1 MDRHDRH
8 RARPQVVAS
17 IVSRLARRRVWI
29 VSLGAILSVTL
40 LSSSA
45 LAHDIVYLRD
55 DVKVVVEGTQTNF
68 SVARCCH
75 GSGSARVDWTTR
87 DGSAVAGTHYQ
98 ADSGELQFPNP
109 IPPDETITFRST
121 AADGVVEPVKR
132 AHIELSNPRGS
143 PAPIIT
149 SPKVADAVIVDVDGP
164 SRVAFMLPE
173 YSVYANREYVELD
186 AVRLGTEASI
196 SGAET
201 IGFTVG
207 AGGDTA
213 KRGVHYKAPDA
224 NSITFSGGE
233 RRTNKPIRIPLIRT
247 FGETKNTELTVSLDV
262 APDVTAGPDEAT
274 VEIRNLQTGDYAKPF
289 SSFHFP
295 KHGATYSQGSYKTK
309 EAHVYADD
317 GIGSGVK
324 IVKLALRKEM
334 KGGSCKWWNGKRWK
348 GATCKLGKAQRQT
361 NVWGMQKKPRSQS
374 GDVFTI
380 FKYPKLKPTQGTN
393 VRNYTVISKAT
404 DFSANPESLF
414 TKGDN
419 LRTFKIRR

>member
-1 MDRHDRH
+1 
-8 RARPQVVAS
+8 V
-17 IVSRLARRRVWI
+17 
-29 VSLGAILSVTL
+29 LSVTL

-55 DVKVVVEGTQTNF
+55 DVKVVDEGLSKDF
-68 SVARCCH
+68 LVARCCH

-87 DGSAVAGTHYQ
+87 DGSARAGTDYD
-98 ADSGELQFPNP
+98 ADSGEVEFPNP
-109 IPPDETITFRST
+109 IPPDQTITFISRG
-121 AADGVVEPVKR
+121 DNVVEPVKR

-149 SPKVADAVIVDVDGP
+149 SPNVADVVIVDDDGP
-164 SRVAFMLPE
+164 SRVAFMLEE
-173 YSVYANREYVELD
+173 YSVYSNRKYVELD
-186 AVRLGTEASI
+186 VVRLGNKANI

-201 IGFTVG
+201 IDFTVG
-207 AGGDTA
+207 AEGDTA
-213 KRGVHYKAPDA
+213 KRGVHYKEPNATTV
-224 NSITFSGGE
+224 TFSGGNRE
-233 RRTNKPIRIPLIRT
+233 TDEPIRIPLIRT

-334 KGGSCKWWNGKRWK
+334 NGGSCKWWNGKRWK
-348 GATCKLGKAQRQT
+348 GATCKLGKAQRRT

-380 FKYPKLKPTQGTN
+380 FRYPKLKPTQGTS

-419 LRTFKIRR
+419 LRTFKIRK

>member
-1 MDRHDRH
+1 M
-8 RARPQVVAS
+8 
-17 IVSRLARRRVWI
+17 
-29 VSLGAILSVTL
+29 LSVTL

-45 LAHDIVYLRD
+45 LAHDIVYFEDR
-55 DVKVVVEGTQTNF
+55 VKVVVEGLQKNF
-68 SVARCCH
+68 DVSRCCH
-75 GSGSARVDWTTR
+75 GSGSARIDWTTK
-87 DGSAVAGTHYQ
+87 DGSARAGTDYE
-98 ADSGELQFPNP
+98 ADSGELQFANP
-109 IPPDETITFRST
+109 ITLKQAITFVST
-121 AADGVVEPVKR
+121 GDNVVEPVRR

-143 PAPIIT
+143 PAPVIT
-149 SPKVADAVIVDVDGP
+149 SPNVADGVIVDDDGP
-164 SRVAFMLPE
+164 SRVAFMLEE
-173 YSVYANREYVELD
+173 YSIYSNRKYVELD
-186 AVRLGTEASI
+186 VVRLGTPANI
-196 SGAET
+196 AGPET

-207 AGGDTA
+207 AEGDTA
-213 KRGVHYKAPDA
+213 KRGVHYKNPSAD
-224 NSITFSGGE
+224 SVSFSVGARE
-233 RRTNKPIRIPLIRT
+233 TDEPIRIPLIRT

-295 KHGATYSQGSYKTK
+295 KHGATYSQASYKTK

-393 VRNYTVISKAT
+393 VRNYTVVSKAT

-419 LRTFKIRR
+419 VRTFKIRK